1 MIDHMDMG
9 YKQMRMVKGMKAL
22 LPMEES
28 MVLAYSLFQMELLR
42 KRNT

>member
-9 YKQMRMVKGMKAL
+9 YKQMRMAKGMKAL

-28 MVLAYSLFQMELLR
+28 MVLAYLLFLMEQLK